1 MKVLRM
7 RKVSFFD
14 MILVTW
20 ANMFF
25 TPIIVKLFPQIISVT
40 IWWFAVLFV
49 LCVIISFY
57 VLRMKND
64 KTMNQHV
71 EKFSFIEIQLAKLV
85 GIFFALVLVKLFPQ
99 IMNVNLGWFLVL
111 CILFSV
117 KPFYVFWIK
126 E

>member
-1 MKVLRM
+1 M

-71 EKFSFIEIQLAKLV
+71 EKFSFFEIQLAKLV

>member
-1 MKVLRM
+1 M
-7 RKVSFFD
+7 
-14 MILVTW
+14 
-20 ANMFF
+20 
-25 TPIIVKLFPQIISVT
+25 
-40 IWWFAVLFV
+40 LFV

-117 KPFYVFWIK
+117 KPLIGGYS
-126 E
+126 

>member
-1 MKVLRM
+1 M

-25 TPIIVKLFPQIISVT
+25 TPIIVKLFPQIMNVT

-57 VLRMKND
+57 VLRMKNECESRVVPCFVHTLLC
-64 KTMNQHV
+64 KA
-71 EKFSFIEIQLAKLV
+71 ILC
-85 GIFFALVLVKLFPQ
+85 VLD
-99 IMNVNLGWFLVL
+99 
-111 CILFSV
+111 
-117 KPFYVFWIK
+117 
-126 E
+126 